1 MKTILILISLSI
13 HLYAKKNLEPVTKE
27 TQTHS
32 HPYQISNLD
41 EMRKDLPHRF
51 EDGLI
56 WFKVWQKENVL
67 CYEYMIEDAHFSES
81 QLKDWK
87 AVVTG
92 TLLGELEYLYK
103 NSSPL
108 DPQSV
113 RSHYDNGINYR
124 YVYYGPKFK
133 WRVEIEVTKEVL
145 LEVNH

>member
-13 HLYAKKNLEPVTKE
+13 HLYAKTNLEPVKKE
-27 TQTHS
+27 TQINSPH
-32 HPYQISNLD
+32 YQIPNLN

-51 EDGLI
+51 EDGVI

-92 TLLGELEYLYK
+92 TLLGELEYHYK
-103 NSSPL
+103 NPSPL

-124 YVYYGPKFK
+124 YVYHGPKFK
-133 WRVEIEVTKEVL
+133 WRVEIEITKEVL